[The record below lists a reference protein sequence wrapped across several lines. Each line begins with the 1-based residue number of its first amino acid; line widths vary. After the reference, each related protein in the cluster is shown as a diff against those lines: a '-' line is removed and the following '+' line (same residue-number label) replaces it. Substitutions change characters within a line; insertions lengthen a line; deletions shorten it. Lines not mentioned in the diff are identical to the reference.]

1 MNYFHQENAQVFFN
15 FLIITRLF
23 LIELFLFFL
32 IKNKFSRFSM
42 LKGEITKLNT
52 VSPPK
57 KIVVFDLDETLGYF
71 TELSIFWNALE
82 NYYGVNL
89 FNEQFYEVLDIFS
102 EFLRPNIID
111 ILNFLKDKKINKEC
125 DQIMIYTNNQ
135 GPKTWVYMISN
146 YFNAKM
152 GYKLFD
158 KIIAAFKVNGKI
170 LEINRTSHDKSVED
184 LVRCTKIQGDTE
196 ICFIDDQYHPLMVNE
211 NVYYINLN
219 PYVFTIPFAEMAERY
234 YDLSQ
239 VNLKKEIDKSRFKQ
253 IIIDYMSRYQLRIK
267 EKSVDEMNAEK
278 VLSKQ
283 IIIQLDIF
291 FKKKKKHS
299 PTKRKR
305 NIKYNSTRKKI

>member
-1 MNYFHQENAQVFFN
+1 
-15 FLIITRLF
+15 
-23 LIELFLFFL
+23 
-32 IKNKFSRFSM
+32 M
-42 LKGEITKLNT
+42 LKGEITTLNPI
-52 VSPPK
+52 SPPK

-89 FNEQFYEVLDIFS
+89 LNERFYEVVDIFS

-111 ILNFLKDKKINKEC
+111 ILNFLKDKKTNKEC

-146 YFNAKM
+146 YFNEKM

-170 LEINRTSHDKSVED
+170 LEINRTSHNKSVED
-184 LVRCTKIQGDTE
+184 LVRCTKINTDTE

-219 PYVFTIPFAEMAERY
+219 PYVFTIPFAEMADRY
-234 YDLSQ
+234 YDLNKT
-239 VNLKKEIDKSRFKQ
+239 NLKNEINKTAFKQ
-253 IIIDYMSRYQLRIK
+253 IILDYMNRYNIRIK
-267 EKSVDEMNAEK
+267 EKSVDEINAEK

-283 IIIQLDIF
+283 IIIQLDVF
-291 FKKKKKHS
+291 FKKKKPHS
-299 PTKRKR
+299 TTKRKR
-305 NIKYNSTRKKI
+305 NIKYNLTRKKI

>member
-1 MNYFHQENAQVFFN
+1 MHYFHNENNYYILNSYIDYPQLLLN
-15 FLIITRLF
+15 FLLITRLF

-42 LKGEITKLNT
+42 SNGEITKLIP

-111 ILNFLKDKKINKEC
+111 ILQFLKEKKINKEC

-135 GPKTWVYMISN
+135 GPKTWVYMLSN
-146 YFNAKM
+146 YFNDKIS
-152 GYKLFD
+152 YKLFD

-170 LEINRTSHDKSVED
+170 VEINRTSHDKSVED
-184 LVRCTKIQGDTE
+184 LVRCTKIQSDTE
-196 ICFIDDQYHPLMVNE
+196 ICFIDDQYHPLMNND
-211 NVYYINLN
+211 NVYYINLK
-219 PYVFTIPFAEMAERY
+219 PYIFTIPFPEMADRY
-234 YDLSQ
+234 YELNKY
-239 VNLKKEIDKSRFKQ
+239 NLKKEISKISFNQ
-253 IIIDYMSRYQLRIK
+253 AITNYMNRYNIRIK
-267 EKSVDEMNAEK
+267 EKIRQEK
-278 VLSKQ
+278 ML
-283 IIIQLDIF
+283 
-291 FKKKKKHS
+291 
-299 PTKRKR
+299 
-305 NIKYNSTRKKI
+305 